1 MMFSTDKQT
10 LDDLNIF
17 GKHGANSIYQIFNR
31 STTRGGAAA
40 LEQMFRYPLANP
52 EAINRRI
59 STIQYFAASG
69 IGFPFQS
76 GLFDS
81 IEPYLDNTD
90 ERTKLSMEP
99 DSIGKKLNNL
109 IAVDVHTAQV
119 YKGVLSIVSL
129 LKDAMVFLDSF
140 KLSAGHPYESDKAE
154 IYSLLDEPDLSGI
167 LDAKGKLPPAA
178 MAQFDALLRFRHR
191 ELILKLLHYFHQL
204 DAYIAIGKV
213 AKEREFVFPTA
224 LPKDQ
229 RIADITGVYHP
240 QVEHA
245 VSNDI
250 RITAEGNVIF
260 LTGANMAGKSTFMK
274 SLSIAMYLAHM
285 GFPVA
290 AKSMRFSVLDGMY
303 TTINLPDNLGMGA
316 SHFYSEVLRVKKIAS
331 ELRHKHLF
339 VLFDELFRG
348 TNVKDAAEA
357 TIAVTQGF
365 AKKPHSIFVLSTHI
379 IEAGEELKNRCTNI
393 SFIFLPTRLVEGKPV
408 YTYRL
413 EKGITE
419 DRHGMVIIN
428 NEGIL
433 AILKA
438 GISQNN
444 QQ

>member
-1 MMFSTDKQT
+1 MFSTDKQT

-17 GKHGANSIYQIFNR
+17 GKHGAESIYHIFDR
-31 STTRGGAAA
+31 STTRGGAAV
-40 LEQMFRYPLANP
+40 LEQMFRYPLANAD
-52 EAINRRI
+52 AINKR
-59 STIQYFAASG
+59 SNTIQYFAASG
-69 IGFPFQS
+69 IEFPFQS

-81 IEPYLDNTD
+81 IELYLDNTD
-90 ERTKLSMEP
+90 ERTKLNVEP

-119 YKGVLSIVSL
+119 YKGVHSIVAL
-129 LKDAMVFLDSF
+129 LKDARAFLDSF

-154 IYSLLDEPDLSGI
+154 LYSLVGESDLSAI
-167 LDAKGKLPPAA
+167 VAAKGKLSPSV
-178 MAQFDALLRFRHR
+178 MAQFDVLLRFRHR
-191 ELILKLLHYFHQL
+191 ELIRKLLHHVHQL

-213 AKEREFVFPTA
+213 AKERGFVFPTA

-229 RIADITGVYHP
+229 RIADIIGVYHP
-240 QVEHA
+240 QVDHA

-285 GFPVA
+285 GFPVPA
-290 AKSMRFSVLDGMY
+290 ASMRFSVLDGMY

-357 TIAVTQGF
+357 TVAVTQAF

-379 IEAGEELKNRCTNI
+379 IEAGEELKKRCTNI
-393 SFIFLPTRLVEGKPV
+393 SFIFLPTRMVGNKPV
-408 YTYRL
+408 YKYKL
-413 EKGITE
+413 EAGITE

-438 GISQNN
+438 GISHNN